1 MYEKLLIIDDDIDL
15 SNLLKTCIE
24 NNDIKVD
31 IANTASEGIK
41 LFNNNEYKL
50 IVFDVMLPDINGL
63 SLLSK
68 IRNKSNIPILM
79 LTAKNTEEDK
89 VLGLHLG
96 ADDYLTKPF
105 GINEFLARIES
116 LIRRYTTFNNSIDN
130 KSNILQFKNLKIDFL
145 NRTVTVDDTIVNLT
159 AKEFDLLYFFASN
172 QGKIFTK
179 KQLYNNVWND
189 EYAFD
194 DNNIM
199 SFISKL
205 RKKLSINSDTTQY
218 IETIRGV
225 GYRFSNEVWLWLTI
239 SY

>member
-24 NNDIKVD
+24 NNDMKVD

-50 IVFDVMLPDINGL
+50 IVLDVMLPDINGL

-89 VLGLHLG
+89 VLGLRLG

-116 LIRRYTTFNNSIDN
+116 LIRRYTTFNDN
-130 KSNILQFKNLKIDFL
+130 FHNKKNFLQFKNLTIDFE
-145 NRTVTVDDTIVNLT
+145 NRTVLIDNNLVILT
-159 AKEFDLLYFFASN
+159 AKEFDLLYFLASN
-172 QGKIFTK
+172 QGKIYTK
-179 KQLYNNVWND
+179 KQLYNQVWND

>member
-24 NNDIKVD
+24 NNDMKVD

-50 IVFDVMLPDINGL
+50 IVLDVMLPDINGL

-89 VLGLHLG
+89 VLGLRLG

-116 LIRRYTTFNNSIDN
+116 LIRRYTTFNDN
-130 KSNILQFKNLKIDFL
+130 FHNKNNFLQFKNLTIDFE
-145 NRTVTVDDTIVNLT
+145 NRTVLIDNNLVILT
-159 AKEFDLLYFFASN
+159 AKEFDLLYFLASN
-172 QGKIFTK
+172 QGKIYTK
-179 KQLYNNVWND
+179 KQLYNQVWND

-205 RKKLSINSDTTQY
+205 RKKLSINPDTINY

-225 GYRFSNEVWLWLTI
+225 GYRFKNEVQL
-239 SY
+239 

>member
-1 MYEKLLIIDDDIDL
+1 MNEKILIIDDDKDL
-15 SNLLKTCIE
+15 SRLLKKCIE
-24 NNDIKVD
+24 NINIEVN
-31 IANTASEGIK
+31 IANTATEGIN

-50 IVFDVMLPDINGL
+50 IVLDIMLPDINGL
-63 SLLSK
+63 SVLSK
-68 IRNKSNIPILM
+68 IRSKSNIPILM
-79 LTAKNTEEDK
+79 LTAKDTEEDK

-205 RKKLSINSDTTQY
+205 RKKLLINPDTINY

-225 GYRFSNEVWLWLTI
+225 GYRFKNEVQL
-239 SY
+239 

>member
-24 NNDIKVD
+24 NNDMKVD

-50 IVFDVMLPDINGL
+50 IVLDIMLPDINGL

-205 RKKLSINSDTTQY
+205 RKKLLINPDTINY

-225 GYRFSNEVWLWLTI
+225 GYRFKNEVQL
-239 SY
+239 

>member
-50 IVFDVMLPDINGL
+50 IVLDIMLPDINGL

-89 VLGLHLG
+89 VLGLRLG

-116 LIRRYTTFNNSIDN
+116 LIRRYTTFNDN
-130 KSNILQFKNLKIDFL
+130 FHNKKNFLQFKNLTIDFE
-145 NRTVTVDDTIVNLT
+145 NRTVLIDNNLVTLT
-159 AKEFDLLYFFASN
+159 AKEFDLLYFLASN
-172 QGKIFTK
+172 QGKIYTK
-179 KQLYNNVWND
+179 KQLYNQVWND

-225 GYRFSNEVWLWLTI
+225 GYRFSNEV
-239 SY
+239 

>member
-50 IVFDVMLPDINGL
+50 IVLDIMLPDINGL

-89 VLGLHLG
+89 VLGLRLG

-205 RKKLSINSDTTQY
+205 RKKLLINPDTINY

-225 GYRFSNEVWLWLTI
+225 GYRFKNEVQL
-239 SY
+239 